1 MKELIS
7 LDKMFENIKSKN
19 EESKLSI
26 EASEK
31 AIAIIN
37 KIVKARESLGLTQR
51 ELAKKCGVQQ
61 PALARI
67 ETFKVVPQINTLIKI
82 AQSVGINIEAF
93 TDMESKQMQ
102 MRFSIS
108 KVVLNSTFYNNDL
121 GDYSWKQKS
130 IVLHS

>member
-7 LDKMFENIKSKN
+7 LDQMFENIKSKS

-51 ELAKKCGVQQ
+51 ELAKKCGIQQ

-82 AQSVGINIEAF
+82 AQAVGVNIEAF
-93 TDMESKQMQ
+93 TAIERKQMQ
-102 MRFSIS
+102 MCFSIS
-108 KVVLNSTFYNNDL
+108 QVVINSTFYNNDIGGYL
-121 GDYSWKQKS
+121 WKQDS